1 MADELVRQAAVP
13 VLLVRPRDRAPGI
26 VPVPEPLLKHVLVPL
41 DGSPLA
47 ERVLEPALDFVR
59 LWEGRFTLLRV
70 IEASPATAAAWPN
83 RPRPREQEQEVAAKA
98 YLEKI
103 AGRLREKGTPVQT
116 HVVVA
121 PHAVPAI
128 LEEAQSQRCDFIA
141 LATHGW
147 GGLRRM
153 LLGSVTD
160 KVIRGS
166 SLPVLAYRPT
176 A

>member
-1 MADELVRQAAVP
+1 M
-13 VLLVRPRDRAPGI
+13 
-26 VPVPEPLLKHVLVPL
+26 PL

-47 ERVLEPALDFVR
+47 ERVLQPALDFVR
-59 LWEGRFTLLRV
+59 LWEGRCTLLRV
-70 IEASPATAAAWPN
+70 IEASHATAAEWPN
-83 RPRPREQEQEVAAKA
+83 RPRPPQHEVEAAADA
-98 YLEKI
+98 YLEQI
-103 AGRLREKGTPVQT
+103 AGPLRAKGTPVQT
-116 HVVVA
+116 RMVVA
-121 PHAVPAI
+121 PHAAPAI
-128 LEEAQSQRCDFIA
+128 LEEAQTQRCDFIA

>member
-1 MADELVRQAAVP
+1 MAA
-13 VLLVRPRDRAPGI
+13 G
-26 VPVPEPLLKHVLVPL
+26 
-41 DGSPLA
+41 
-47 ERVLEPALDFVR
+47 
-59 LWEGRFTLLRV
+59 
-70 IEASPATAAAWPN
+70 
-83 RPRPREQEQEVAAKA
+83 A
-98 YLEKI
+98 YLEEI
-103 AGRLREKGTPVQT
+103 AGRLREEGTAVQT
-116 HVVVA
+116 RVVVA
-121 PHAVPAI
+121 PHAAPAI
-128 LEEAQSQRCDFIA
+128 LEEARTHGCDFIA

>member
-1 MADELVRQAAVP
+1 MGTDRNDELQPRRVARDSA
-13 VLLVRPRDRAPGI
+13 LLSKKCRNSLG
-26 VPVPEPLLKHVLVPL
+26 LL
-41 DGSPLA
+41 GQT
-47 ERVLEPALDFVR
+47 
-59 LWEGRFTLLRV
+59 GRET
-70 IEASPATAAAWPN
+70 S
-83 RPRPREQEQEVAAKA
+83 K
-98 YLEKI
+98 
-103 AGRLREKGTPVQT
+103 
-116 HVVVA
+116 
-121 PHAVPAI
+121 
-128 LEEAQSQRCDFIA
+128 IA